1 MAKKE
6 AEVHGIRIKET
17 RADRTFNVINLIFWM
32 LVLFITLYPLW
43 LVLIASVSDPDAVLA
58 GEVLF
63 WPKGFSLM
71 GYEAVFQH
79 SELWQSYLNSIIY
92 TVLGSALSVIV
103 SLAAAY
109 ALSRK
114 FAGKAFV
121 NFLIT
126 FTMFFSG
133 GLIPIFLN
141 VRDLGLYDTR
151 LVMILMNTVSVW
163 NLMVARTYIQS
174 SIPNEL
180 YEAAVMDGAD
190 HFTYFF
196 RCVLPLSGTII
207 AVLSVYYGVARW
219 NDYFTG
225 LVFIRNRA
233 YLPLQTVLREILA
246 SLSISGSSDTF
257 FAAYADNLGGLQEAM
272 RNLRDILPQA
282 RKITDGINQ
291 ALVLN
296 NRALLS
302 GKLDELLAFLKHSSM
317 TPFAFRLIYNDV
329 IHTLLREHAAN
340 VADSSDMKDMYD
352 IFSLSG
358 CQSVDDLDELL
369 RRLCDAILQ
378 AEKPAPTE
386 ESGGIEEVAAYI
398 REHYADPE
406 LSISAIAEAFGVS
419 TARLSLSFKER
430 NRVSPNEYLAILRV
444 ERSKQLLTETEL
456 SIKEIAVNV
465 GYYDASSFIR
475 RFKQITG
482 VTPLQYRRSKEDTN
496 HGNDA

>member
-17 RADRTFNVINLIFWM
+17 RADRTFNVLNLIFWM
-32 LVLFITLYPLW
+32 IVLFITLYPLW

-109 ALSRK
+109 SLSRK

-190 HFTYFF
+190 HFTY
-196 RCVLPLSGTII
+196 
-207 AVLSVYYGVARW
+207 YGVARW

-272 RNLRDILPQA
+272 RKA
-282 RKITDGINQ
+282 
-291 ALVLN
+291 
-296 NRALLS
+296 
-302 GKLDELLAFLKHSSM
+302 
-317 TPFAFRLIYNDV
+317 
-329 IHTLLREHAAN
+329 
-340 VADSSDMKDMYD
+340 
-352 IFSLSG
+352 
-358 CQSVDDLDELL
+358 
-369 RRLCDAILQ
+369 
-378 AEKPAPTE
+378 
-386 ESGGIEEVAAYI
+386 EVAKYCCI
-398 REHYADPE
+398 V
-406 LSISAIAEAFGVS
+406 VS
-419 TARLSLSFKER
+419 TVPAIVLYIFMQKYFVKGVMIGSLK
-430 NRVSPNEYLAILRV
+430 
-444 ERSKQLLTETEL
+444 
-456 SIKEIAVNV
+456 
-465 GYYDASSFIR
+465 G
-475 RFKQITG
+475 
-482 VTPLQYRRSKEDTN
+482 
-496 HGNDA
+496 

>member
-17 RADRTFNVINLIFWM
+17 RADRTFNVLNLIFWM
-32 LVLFITLYPLW
+32 IVLFITLYPLW

-58 GEVLF
+58 GEVIF

-174 SIPNEL
+174 SIPLAL
-180 YEAAVMDGAD
+180 YEAAVM
-190 HFTYFF
+190 
-196 RCVLPLSGTII
+196 
-207 AVLSVYYGVARW
+207 
-219 NDYFTG
+219 
-225 LVFIRNRA
+225 
-233 YLPLQTVLREILA
+233 
-246 SLSISGSSDTF
+246 
-257 FAAYADNLGGLQEAM
+257 
-272 RNLRDILPQA
+272 
-282 RKITDGINQ
+282 
-291 ALVLN
+291 
-296 NRALLS
+296 
-302 GKLDELLAFLKHSSM
+302 
-317 TPFAFRLIYNDV
+317 
-329 IHTLLREHAAN
+329 
-340 VADSSDMKDMYD
+340 
-352 IFSLSG
+352 
-358 CQSVDDLDELL
+358 
-369 RRLCDAILQ
+369 
-378 AEKPAPTE
+378 
-386 ESGGIEEVAAYI
+386 
-398 REHYADPE
+398 
-406 LSISAIAEAFGVS
+406 
-419 TARLSLSFKER
+419 
-430 NRVSPNEYLAILRV
+430 
-444 ERSKQLLTETEL
+444 
-456 SIKEIAVNV
+456 
-465 GYYDASSFIR
+465 
-475 RFKQITG
+475 
-482 VTPLQYRRSKEDTN
+482 ED
-496 HGNDA
+496 